1 MNLTPRYTLGK
12 SERLKSRKLIEQVF
26 KQGKAF
32 SVFPFRIIYLLK
44 DVAQNEVLT
53 TASCQLQTGF
63 TVSTK
68 YFKKAVDRN
77 RIKRLMRE
85 GYRLQKNDLQKTVAC
100 GKKQLS
106 VFFIYTGNELPDYKI
121 VFEKVGNVLKRLQ
134 KICDEHTKANS

>member
-1 MNLTPRYTLGK
+1 LNSTPRYTLGK
-12 SERLKSRKLIEQVF
+12 TERLKSRKLIEQVF

-44 DVAQNEVLT
+44 EVEANEAIQTQNNK
-53 TASCQLQTGF
+53 LQTGF

-85 GYRLQKNDLQKTVAC
+85 GYRLQKNELQEKVTESN
-100 GKKQLS
+100 KQLS

-121 VFEKVGNVLKRLQ
+121 IFEKAGNVLKRLQ
-134 KICDEHTKANS
+134 KICNEHTQTNS